1 MHSPYNKAS
10 SQERASKIVTA
21 CENLQKEIFKKRR
34 TLKKIE
40 DDIMDLFW
48 TVAAILVVLWLFG
61 LIGGFGGALIH
72 LLLVIAAIVVLIR
85 LIQGKN
91 LATGK

>member
-1 MHSPYNKAS
+1 
-10 SQERASKIVTA
+10 
-21 CENLQKEIFKKRR
+21 
-34 TLKKIE
+34 
-40 DDIMDLFW
+40 MDLFW

-61 LIGGFGGALIH
+61 LIGGFGGQLIH
-72 LLLVIAAIVVLIR
+72 ALLVIAAIVVVIR